1 MGSKKLSFH
10 GHFKSVANDACTVC
24 SLFCQKNK
32 SDIPKHHFFP
42 LFLQNLNIETT
53 LEAGNGRHVEAL
65 EIFTF
70 TIHYLHKRALEVIQ
84 ERTGDE
90 HLRSGDIQWVLT
102 VPAIWKQAAKQ
113 FMRAAAYQVK
123 YSLKYLSGRQ
133 WKGKLKR
140 EFVYNNFIC
149 VKNL

>member
-1 MGSKKLSFH
+1 MFS
-10 GHFKSVANDACTVC
+10 
-24 SLFCQKNK
+24 
-32 SDIPKHHFFP
+32 
-42 LFLQNLNIETT
+42 QNLTIETT

-65 EIFTF
+65 EIFTYA
-70 TIHYLHKRALEVIQ
+70 IHYLHKRALEVIR

-123 YSLKYLSGRQ
+123 YSLKYLSDRQ
-133 WKGKLKR
+133 KSKLELVANSFSNLEKND
-140 EFVYNNFIC
+140 EDLFIKTLFAPKI
-149 VKNL
+149 V